1 MGKPHA
7 ISKED
12 FLVRNAVNWWQQP
25 GALPSDAGLSAM
37 VEVLRIV
44 VRLLSLSL

>member
-12 FLVRNAVNWWQQP
+12 FLVRNAVNWWQQ
-25 GALPSDAGLSAM
+25 
-37 VEVLRIV
+37 RIV